1 MLLVRKCVVYDPDS
15 EAILKHMSYSAA
27 KLWNVGNYE
36 KRNYRLLGMERFP
49 DWYDQKR
56 RLKANFFYKNLPSQT
71 AQDVLQ
77 ELQEAWKSFFKLRET
92 RGVKNPRPPRFKRK
106 DMDITFLQA
115 GICQRNG
122 LIRLTIPKQLKE
134 YLDKLGNGADFIYL
148 KAKSLSNTIIRQ
160 LRVKLLGNGK
170 IQLSAVYQK
179 EAPAVLEDNG
189 RYLSIDLGIRNTFTC
204 YNSVTGTAFIIKGF
218 LEIQQGYNKQIAHYQ
233 SIHAKQQ
240 AALGIRYPKPSKRV
254 QFLYKKRNRTINDFL
269 HKATAWIR
277 DYCVQNRIH
286 TVVIGDIS
294 GIRED
299 NTLGRKNNQPF
310 HAFPYR
316 TIYQML
322 GYKLALCGI
331 SLAMQDEAYSSQ
343 CAPTSKRVDKRYASK
358 YKRRKRGLFNE
369 NGIIYNADAVGA
381 YNILRLYIRKIKK
394 EATVFHD
401 LITVS
406 KVTV

>member
-36 KRNYRLLGMERFP
+36 KRNYRLLGIERFP

-277 DYCVQNRIH
+277 DYCVRNRIH

>member
-160 LRVKLLGNGK
+160 LRVKLLGNGR

-277 DYCVQNRIH
+277 DYCVRNRIH

-294 GIRED
+294 GSRED

>member
-179 EAPAVLEDNG
+179 ETPAVLGDNG

-277 DYCVQNRIH
+277 DYCVRNRIH

-331 SLAMQDEAYSSQ
+331 TLAMQDEAYSSQ
-343 CAPTSKRVDKRYASK
+343 CTPTSKMVGKQYAAK
-358 YKRRKRGLFNE
+358 YKRCKRGLFKD
-369 NGIIYNADAVGA
+369 NGAIYNADAVGA
-381 YNILRLYIRKIKK
+381 YNILRLYLHKTGK
-394 EATVFHD
+394 EATGFRD

>member
-1 MLLVRKCVVYDPDS
+1 MLLVRKCVVYDPES

-36 KRNYRLLGMERFP
+36 KRNYRLLGMEKFP
-49 DWYDQKR
+49 DWYDQKK

-77 ELQEAWKSFFKLRET
+77 ELQEAWKSFFRLCET

-115 GICQRNG
+115 GICQRDG
-122 LIRLTIPKQLKE
+122 LIRLTISKQLKE
-134 YLDKLGNGADFIYL
+134 YLGRLGNGADFIYL
-148 KAKSLSNTIIRQ
+148 KAGPLSNTIIRQ

-218 LEIQQGYNKQIAHYQ
+218 LEIQQGCNKQIAHYQ

-254 QFLYKKRNRTINDFL
+254 QFLYKKRNRTIIDFL

-277 DYCVQNRIH
+277 DYCVRNRIH

-294 GIRED
+294 RIREE

-331 SLAMQDEAYSSQ
+331 SLNMQDESYSSQ
-343 CAPTSKRVDKRYASK
+343 CAPTSKRVDKGHPAK
-358 YKRRKRGLFNE
+358 YKRCKRGLFKD
-369 NGIIYNADAVGA
+369 NGTIYNADAVGA
-381 YNILRLYIRKIKK
+381 YNILRLYLHKTGR
-394 EATVFHD
+394 EAAGFRD

>member
-115 GICQRNG
+115 GICQRNC

-277 DYCVQNRIH
+277 DYCVRNRIH

>member
-240 AALGIRYPKPSKRV
+240 AVLGIRYPKPSKRV

-277 DYCVQNRIH
+277 DYCVRNRIH

>member
-277 DYCVQNRIH
+277 DYCVRNRIH

-343 CAPTSKRVDKRYASK
+343 CAPTSKRVDKAHAAK
-358 YKRRKRGLFNE
+358 HKRCKRGLFKDR
-369 NGIIYNADAVGA
+369 GIIYNADAVGA
-381 YNILRLYIRKIKK
+381 YNILRLYLHKTGK
-394 EATVFHD
+394 EATGFRD
-401 LITVS
+401 LITIS